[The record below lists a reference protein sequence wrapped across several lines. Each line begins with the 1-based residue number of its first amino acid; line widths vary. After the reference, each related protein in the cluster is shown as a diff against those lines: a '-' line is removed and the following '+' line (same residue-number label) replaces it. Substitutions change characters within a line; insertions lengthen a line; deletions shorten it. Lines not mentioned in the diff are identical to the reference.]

1 MLISTESLLQ
11 SLNTHTLNGKR
22 EHTESRELLFLTSS
36 LWCNKLW
43 STKYQQW
50 NKINIQDTGIWF
62 CSLTTSVLTN
72 ATYSCLKQLKM
83 AGEKSMQTPGG
94 FKMFSIISSTG
105 CFHGN
110 LRPELSV
117 DLHPT
122 RSYSKALISSHNV
135 LCTLFSTSHV
145 YFSPHTYI
153 DIIQINISHSMVFES
168 TLMLF
173 WIRDQIIFLWLFITL
188 SFPIQ
193 RLWRRPRCTSD
204 SPDHF
209 NYRSC

>member
-1 MLISTESLLQ
+1 MQQTMKHKIPAVKQNQYSGHRYLVLLI
-11 SLNTHTLNGKR
+11 N
-22 EHTESRELLFLTSS
+22 
-36 LWCNKLW
+36 
-43 STKYQQW
+43 Y
-50 NKINIQDTGIWF
+50 F
-62 CSLTTSVLTN
+62 CSDQCYLFMSK
-72 ATYSCLKQLKM
+72 ATQN
-83 AGEKSMQTPGG
+83 GRGKSMQTPGG

-135 LCTLFSTSHV
+135 LCTSHV

-193 RLWRRPRCTSD
+193 RLWRWPRCTSD

-209 NYRSC
+209 NYLSC

>member
-1 MLISTESLLQ
+1 MERESTQNPESCS
-11 SLNTHTLNGKR
+11 SLRALCDATNYEAQN
-22 EHTESRELLFLTSS
+22 TSS
-36 LWCNKLW
+36 E
-43 STKYQQW
+43 T
-50 NKINIQDTGIWF
+50 KINIQDTGIWF

-122 RSYSKALISSHNV
+122 HSYSKALISSHNV

-173 WIRDQIIFLWLFITL
+173 
-188 SFPIQ
+188 
-193 RLWRRPRCTSD
+193 
-204 SPDHF
+204 
-209 NYRSC
+209 